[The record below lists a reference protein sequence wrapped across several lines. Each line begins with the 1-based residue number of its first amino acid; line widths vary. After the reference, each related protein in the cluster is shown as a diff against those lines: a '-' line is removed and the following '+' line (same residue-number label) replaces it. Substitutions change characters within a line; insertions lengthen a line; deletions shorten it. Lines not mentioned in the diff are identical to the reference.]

1 MSPTEPGSAAAA
13 NAAHPPAFAAA
24 ECILLVTRRRNGAEV
39 ATPVWYVLWNGM
51 ACLRTATRFG
61 KVKRLG
67 NDPRV
72 RYAPCDW
79 DGNVHGPWLA
89 GCAELIA
96 AGDERAAAID
106 RLLEA
111 KYGERRAAMSRLM
124 LAEGMEPV
132 FVAITPGPR

>member
-1 MSPTEPGSAAAA
+1 M
-13 NAAHPPAFAAA
+13 
-24 ECILLVTRRRNGAEV
+24 
-39 ATPVWYVLWNGM
+39 
-51 ACLRTATRFG
+51 
-61 KVKRLG
+61 KRLG